1 VAGLA
6 KLGLDVVFNGLY
18 PFFAVILLFD
28 GFHSAARSF
37 VENLN
42 IDGDALKRVL
52 IK

>member
-1 VAGLA
+1 MARLT
-6 KLGLDVVFNGLY
+6 KLGLYVVVNGLD

-42 IDGDALKRVL
+42 IDGSALKRVL
-52 IK
+52 VK